1 MVERKTF
8 MSAVLLGVGAALTLY
23 ASTIKDTKTTNIS
36 ENKKV
41 DITKADKIIDVIAKP
56 AKEVASSSRDLL
68 DEAVKFPEK
77 IIEEFKPLKNRPKGS
92 DQSKAYMKALRS
104 KKGKASPPGKNIVE
118 ESIVVLENKKGE

>member
-8 MSAVLLGVGAALTLY
+8 MSAVVLGVGAALTLY

-41 DITKADKIIDVIAKP
+41 DITKEDKIIDVIAKP
-56 AKEVASSSRDLL
+56 VKEVASSTRDLL

-77 IIEEFKPLKNRPKGS
+77 ILKEFSSPKSRVKGS
-92 DQSKAYMKALRS
+92 NEAKAYMKAMRS
-104 KKGKASPPGKNIVE
+104 KSVGRMSKKEHDELMKNG
-118 ESIVVLENKKGE
+118 GEFEL